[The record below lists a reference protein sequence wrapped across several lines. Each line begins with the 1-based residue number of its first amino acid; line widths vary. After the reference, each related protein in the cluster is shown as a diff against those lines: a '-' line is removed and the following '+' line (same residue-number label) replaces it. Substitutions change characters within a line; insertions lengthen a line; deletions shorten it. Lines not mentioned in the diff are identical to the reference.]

1 MVCFAIPSFYW
12 GKSRAGKVIPKLK
25 TRAKTMKTK
34 LKRVNEWAKQIRH
47 EKPMK
52 EIWQI
57 FKAKLRGHVQYY
69 GVSHNDYKVSEFL
82 FKATK
87 IMFKWLNRRSQRK
100 SFNWEKFNLFMK
112 INPLPKAKI
121 VHKLF

>member
-1 MVCFAIPSFYW
+1 M
-12 GKSRAGKVIPKLK
+12 

-34 LKRVNEWAKQIRH
+34 LKRVNEWAKQIKNVR
-47 EKPMK
+47 PMK

-69 GVSHNDYKVSEFL
+69 GVSHNIKKVDAFL
-82 FKATK
+82 FRATK

-100 SFNWEKFNLFMK
+100 SFTWERFQLYMAA
-112 INPLPKAKI
+112 NPLPKGKI
-121 VHKLF
+121 VHPLF